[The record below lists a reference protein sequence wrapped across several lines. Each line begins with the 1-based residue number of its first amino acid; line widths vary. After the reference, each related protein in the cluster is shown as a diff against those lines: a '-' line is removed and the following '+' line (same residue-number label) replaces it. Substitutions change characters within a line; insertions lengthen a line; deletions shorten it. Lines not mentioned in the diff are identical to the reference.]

1 MQFDTVQRRRLAVA
15 LAATAIAVPAVF
27 AFGDDD
33 TNAEPSFSTTVGSVV
48 LAIPDPGSSGSASES
63 NRAGSADTDP
73 MGTSVSAFLQGSGTL
88 PPAEPAT
95 IAIPR
100 LPDVVVG
107 TATFRR
113 SLFRPTS
120 CIVRSDAGAPLGGE
134 ITVTNRNNSRSVR
147 CVFDTTEADLEGRL
161 DDLIVLHPDALAEI
175 GDLTDAPLPV
185 QLTW

>member
-1 MQFDTVQRRRLAVA
+1 M
-15 LAATAIAVPAVF
+15 F

-33 TNAEPSFSTTVGSVV
+33 TEAEPSFNTTVGSVV
-48 LAIPDPGSSGSASES
+48 EVPDGDTTAGPSGDT
-63 NRAGSADTDP
+63 AGPSGDTDP
-73 MGTSVSAFLQGSGTL
+73 MGTSVSAFLQGSGTM

-100 LPDVVVG
+100 LPDAITG

-113 SLFRPTS
+113 SILRPTS
-120 CIVRSDAGAPLGGE
+120 CVVRPDVGAPTGVE

-147 CVFDTTEADLEGRL
+147 CVFNITDLEI
-161 DDLIVLHPDALAEI
+161 DDHIALHPDALAEI

>member
-1 MQFDTVQRRRLAVA
+1 MQFDVVQRRRTAVA
-15 LAATAIAVPAVF
+15 LAVTAIAVPALF

-33 TNAEPSFSTTVGSVV
+33 TEATPSFSTTVGSVV
-48 LAIPDPGSSGSASES
+48 TTSDTDEAATRSP
-63 NRAGSADTDP
+63 SADTDP

-100 LPDVVVG
+100 LPDAVTG

-113 SLFRPTS
+113 IILRSTS
-120 CIVRSDAGAPLGGE
+120 CAVRADVGAPPGAE

-147 CVFDTTEADLEGRL
+147 CVFDITEL
-161 DDLIVLHPDALAEI
+161 DIDDSVALHPDALAQI
-175 GDLTDAPLPV
+175 GDLTDAPIPV

>member
-1 MQFDTVQRRRLAVA
+1 MQFQAVQRRRAAIAVA
-15 LAATAIAVPAVF
+15 VTAIAVPSLLVF
-27 AFGDDD
+27 GGGDTDPQ
-33 TNAEPSFSTTVGSVV
+33 PSFSTTVGSVV
-48 LAIPDPGSSGSASES
+48 SSDVSSDADLASA
-63 NRAGSADTDP
+63 RPATDGTDP

-100 LPDVVVG
+100 LPELVTG

-113 SLFRPTS
+113 DMPRTTS
-120 CIVRSDAGAPLGGE
+120 CMVHADVGVPPGAE
-134 ITVTNRNNSRSVR
+134 VTVMNRNNSRSVR
-147 CVFDTTEADLEGRL
+147 CLFDITGIDT
-161 DDLIVLHPDALAEI
+161 DDDIVLHPDALTEI